1 MRSLAPAAALMAA
14 VASPAAAA
22 VPPMDLTRGELA
34 VTAGVPALGADLSLG
49 RLVVG
54 GAATGFAVPG
64 MVYGYGF
71 EGHLGWRLSGLPR
84 REPALG
90 LVLLG
95 GAASTAFG
103 TTSNEAWFV
112 QPALAIALP
121 LGAAATLRAAGGPVF
136 FQAVRVD
143 AGARDESRGLL
154 PFVPNVELGVR
165 LAEGHELLLGG
176 LPNLVGWRGT
186 F

>member
-1 MRSLAPAAALMAA
+1 MRTLALAAALLAA
-14 VASPAAAA
+14 LARPAAAA

-34 VTAGVPALGADLSLG
+34 VAVGVPAAGVDLSLG

-54 GAATGFAVPG
+54 AAATGFAVPAL
-64 MVYGYGF
+64 VYGYGF
-71 EGHLGWRLSGLPR
+71 EGHVGWRLSGLPR
-84 REPALG
+84 REVAVG

-95 GAASTAFG
+95 GAGSTAWRAS
-103 TTSNEAWFV
+103 SNEAWFV
-112 QPALAIALP
+112 QPALALAMP
-121 LGAAATLRAAGGPVF
+121 LGAGATLRAAGGPIF

-143 AGARDESRGLL
+143 AGVRDEGRGLL

-165 LAEGHELLLGG
+165 LAEGQELLLGG
-176 LPNLVGWRGT
+176 LPNVVGWRGT

>member
-1 MRSLAPAAALMAA
+1 MRPLALGAALVLAFGAPAH
-14 VASPAAAA
+14 AA

-34 VTAGVPALGADLSLG
+34 VAVGVPALGADLSLG

-95 GAASTAFG
+95 GAGSTAFG
-103 TTSNEAWFV
+103 ATSNEAWFV

-121 LGAAATLRAAGGPVF
+121 LGAGATLRAAGGPVF
-136 FQAVRVD
+136 FQAVKVN
-143 AGARDESRGLL
+143 AGARDEGRGLL
-154 PFVPNVELGVR
+154 PFVPNVELAVR
-165 LAEGHELLLGG
+165 LSEGHELLLGG
-176 LPNLVGWRGT
+176 LPNLLGWRGT